1 MKRPM
6 KSISERLN
14 KMQLA
19 VSNTFGDPVIKDMV
33 AVFGYGDD
41 KLNEGKQLY
50 VNALMSSNIQTATA
64 GTQKD
69 NTGKVIKAEKIARNA
84 YQDLAKVARAIFK
97 NDKAKLKM
105 LGLEGK
111 MPSRIGE
118 FLGTAYT
125 LFNNAEQVE
134 EVKKEL
140 SKYGYTDK
148 KIAAEKQKI
157 TDYDVANQQQEAA
170 KGSAQNSTRE
180 QDAALAK
187 MDEWYAQYVKIAK
200 VALKDHKEL
209 LEKLG
214 VLARTVKTKAQRGAG
229 KKAAATRAEKKK

>member
-6 KSISERLN
+6 TSISERLN

-19 VSNTFGDPVIKDMV
+19 VSNTLGDPVIKDLV
-33 AVFGYGDD
+33 AAFGYGED
-41 KLNEGKQLY
+41 KLNEGKELY
-50 VNALMSSNIQTATA
+50 VNALMSSNIQTAFA

-69 NTGKVIKAEKIARNA
+69 NTGKVLKAEKTARNA

-140 SKYGYTDK
+140 AKYGYTDK
-148 KIAAEKQKI
+148 KVAAEKQKI

-180 QDAALAK
+180 QDAALEK

-229 KKAAATRAEKKK
+229 KKASATRASKK

>member
-1 MKRPM
+1 MKKP
-6 KSISERLN
+6 KKTISERLN
-14 KMQLA
+14 AMQIA
-19 VSNTFGDPVIKDMV
+19 ISNTFGDPVIKELV
-33 AVFGYGDD
+33 ASFGYDD
-41 KLNEGKQLY
+41 NRLNEGKELY
-50 VNALMSSNIQTATA
+50 TTALMSMNIQTASG

-69 NTGKVIKAEKIARNA
+69 STAKVLKAEKIARNA

-157 TDYDVANQQQEAA
+157 ADYDLANQQQEAA

-180 QDAALAK
+180 QDAALEK

-229 KKAAATRAEKKK
+229 KKAAETRKAKK

>member
-1 MKRPM
+1 M

-14 KMQLA
+14 AMQIA
-19 VSNTFGDPVIKDMV
+19 VSNTFGDPVIKDLV
-33 AVFGYGDD
+33 ASFGYDEER
-41 KLNEGKQLY
+41 LNEGKTLY
-50 VNALMSSNIQTATA
+50 TTALMSANIQTASG

-69 NTGKVIKAEKIARNA
+69 STARVLKAEKTARAA

-111 MPSRIGE
+111 MPTRIGE
-118 FLGTAYT
+118 FLGAAYT
-125 LFNNAEQVE
+125 LFDNAMNVDD
-134 EVKKEL
+134 VKNEL
-140 SKYGYTDK
+140 AKYGYNDK
-148 KIAAEKQKI
+148 KLAAEKQKI
-157 TDYDVANQQQEAA
+157 ADYDLANQRQEAA
-170 KGSAQNSTRE
+170 KGSAQNATRE

-187 MDEWYAQYVKIAK
+187 MDEWCAQYVKIAK

-214 VLARTVKTKAQRGAG
+214 ILARTVKTKAQRGAG
-229 KKAAATRAEKKK
+229 KKAAATKKAKN